1 MKNVIGVRFRSPGK
15 TYWFSPGEHELHRG
29 DGVIVETSRGK
40 EFGTVVIPPHDVE
53 DSDVV
58 QPLREI
64 VRPANRIDLEQEAAN
79 REREKDAFMT
89 CRNKIRER
97 GLEMKLIAA
106 EYTWDNSKILFYF
119 TADGRVDFRELVRD
133 LASHFKTRIELRQI
147 GVRDETRLIGGYGI
161 CGRSLCC
168 HTYLSDFAPV
178 SIKMAKEQNLSL
190 NPSKIS
196 GTCGRLLCCLG
207 NEEEVYEEINKL
219 LPGVGDEATTPDGMT
234 GTVISVNVLRQ
245 TAKVVVDVGDDRE
258 IREFAASELEFVKSN
273 HKRRKKPKIDLTR
286 KSDQKEAR
294 EQAIKNAKEQA
305 IAAAIERQNKEKE
318 EEMNNSSDSG
328 NPEEG
333 RERRR
338 PNRRKQGDGR
348 RNRTDG
354 QAPKQGGDQSSRRS
368 DRQASAENGQRNKAQ
383 NPEGNSREQ
392 NAEGGQG
399 GHGRNR
405 NNRNRR
411 RKNTRPGNGGEDRNQ
426 GSET

>member
-15 TYWFSPGEHELHRG
+15 TYWFSPGEHELHLG

-40 EFGTVVIPPHDVE
+40 EFGTVVVPPHDVE
-53 DSDVV
+53 DDKVV

-79 REREKDAFMT
+79 REREKDAFIT
-89 CRNKIRER
+89 CRNKISER

-133 LASHFKTRIELRQI
+133 LAGHFKTRIELRQI

-161 CGRSLCC
+161 CGRTLCC
-168 HTYLSDFAPV
+168 HSYLSDFAPV

-219 LPGVGDEATTPDGMT
+219 MPGVGDEATTPDGMT

-258 IREFAASELEFVKSN
+258 IREFPASELEFVKSN

-318 EEMNNSSDSG
+318 EAMNGSSAPGGS
-328 NPEEG
+328 EEG
-333 RERRR
+333 RDRRR
-338 PNRRKQGDGR
+338 RDRRKPNGNKNRNQEGR
-348 RNRTDG
+348 GQKDG
-354 QAPKQGGDQSSRRS
+354 QNSPAKSEGQTEGAPK
-368 DRQASAENGQRNKAQ
+368 K
-383 NPEGNSREQ
+383 
-392 NAEGGQG
+392 
-399 GHGRNR
+399 NR

-411 RKNTRPGNGGEDRNQ
+411 RRNGKPGGNGGEGQNSGGA
-426 GSET
+426 GSSGAPAGNAT